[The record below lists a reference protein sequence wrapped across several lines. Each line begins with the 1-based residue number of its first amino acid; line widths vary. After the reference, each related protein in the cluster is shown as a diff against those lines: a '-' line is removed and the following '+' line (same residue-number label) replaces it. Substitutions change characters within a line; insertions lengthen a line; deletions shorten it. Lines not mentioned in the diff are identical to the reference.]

1 MKTNKLIL
9 GFTLL
14 FIAGSLTFTSCRK
27 REKSA
32 AEEPDNE
39 QSTVSDNATSEN
51 TSNDIIAM
59 GSELAETGTLT
70 QFKTSG
76 SSAITGVLSIA
87 SCATV
92 SGLASSTITVDF
104 GSSGCVGYDGRTR
117 KGKLFFDL
125 SGCTPSTS
133 INYRNPG
140 FKMVVTSQNYSVDNN
155 LVSISGKTVQNTTPT
170 SIGSGTPTIGN
181 KNLTWSIK
189 SNITITKADGGVITW
204 SCDRT
209 KELIN
214 TNVAADNCY
223 HGQGLAIDWSKAK
236 IKLNGSAS
244 GTNAKGESYTAVA
257 TDLVRD
263 FTCSPSA
270 VYPKRHPF
278 VSGKIEYKPGTRATR
293 LFDYGTGGCDLNA
306 TVTINGVTYAITL
319 P

>member
-9 GFTLL
+9 GFALV
-14 FIAGSLTFTSCRK
+14 FIAGSLTLSSCRK
-27 REKSA
+27 REKKA

-39 QSTVSDNATSEN
+39 QSTASDNATSEN
-51 TSNDIIAM
+51 TSNDMIAM

-70 QFKTSG
+70 QFKSNG
-76 SSAITGVLSIA
+76 NNGVTGVLSMA
-87 SCATV
+87 PCATITGV
-92 SGLASSTITVDF
+92 STSTITVDF
-104 GSSGCVGYDGRTR
+104 GSSGCLGYDGRTR
-117 KGKLFFDL
+117 KGKLFFDF
-125 SGCTPSTS
+125 SGSSPITS
-133 INYRNPG
+133 VNYRNPG
-140 FKMVVTSQNYSVDNN
+140 FKMVVTSQGYSVDNN

-181 KNLTWSIK
+181 VNLTWSIK
-189 SNITITKADGGVITW
+189 SNITITKPDGGVINWT
-204 SCDRT
+204 CDRT

-223 HGQGLAIDWSKAK
+223 KGQTLAIDWSKAK

-244 GTNAKGESYTAVA
+244 GTNAKGESYTANA

-278 VSGKIEYKPGTRATR
+278 ISGKIEYKPGTRATR